1 MKKRILETKLAEG
14 QAALF
19 YLGQVGFLIK
29 YDETYIL
36 IDGYLSDYVDQNFST
51 EEVVWKRKYPAPIAS
66 EELDFVDHV
75 FCSHAHSDHTDPWT
89 LSKIAKVNPKARY
102 YGTHAVV
109 QAFREIG
116 LPETSIEEL
125 RIDETKT
132 LTKTIQVTAIPAAH
146 EELHPDGQGGYEE
159 AGFVLRMGDLTIY
172 HAGDCCLYDG
182 LEERVNGCDAMLLPI
197 NGRDYYRRYKKD
209 IIGNFDSVEAVTLA
223 KHTGARL
230 LIPMH
235 FDLYDVNEVNPAY
248 FVDCLTRLNPTQA
261 YHIFV
266 PGEKY
271 ILS

>member
-51 EEVVWKRKYPAPIAS
+51 EEVVWKRKYPAPIDP

-89 LSKIAKVNPKARY
+89 LSKIAKVNSKARY

-159 AGFVLRMGDLTIY
+159 AGFVLRLGDLTIY

-182 LEERVNGCDAMLLPI
+182 LEERVTGCDAMLLPI

-223 KHTGARL
+223 KHTGARIL
-230 LIPMH
+230 VPMH

>member
-1 MKKRILETKLAEG
+1 MKKRILETKLTEG

-51 EEVVWKRKYPAPIAS
+51 EEV
-66 EELDFVDHV
+66 
-75 FCSHAHSDHTDPWT
+75 
-89 LSKIAKVNPKARY
+89 SKIAEVNHKARY
-102 YGTHAVV
+102 YGTHTVV

-125 RIDETKT
+125 RIDDTKS

-146 EELHPDGQGGYEE
+146 EELHPDGKGGYEE
-159 AGFVLRMGDLTIY
+159 AGFVLRLGNLKIY

-182 LEERVNGCDAMLLPI
+182 LEERVTGCDAMLLPI

-271 ILS
+271 ILG